1 MIFASGNPESL
12 ETARTGRK
20 TEVSYMLITHINRL
34 EKHLLSTSQL
44 PASADHAA
52 PRDILV
58 KEFLQNHVS
67 QKLAIGEGI
76 IIDSDSKINGTY
88 NQIDI
93 VLYKP
98 EFPKIRLPK
107 NVDGFLAESVLA
119 TIEINSMLEEDDV
132 LHSVKVARD
141 VKALKRSLATAFTTG
156 YHPPGILNFLVAF
169 DGPSSMKTVH
179 SWIRRAE
186 KQLGIEPPALPPTLD
201 ERIAVSSP
209 ALDAVFVLGKGY
221 VQFDNAPF
229 TFVGDALRHKHP
241 DLKWS
246 IAESPAGSL
255 FVLFALL
262 ALATSGAHASWLD
275 PSPYLK
281 NFSVETHC
289 AAS

>member
-1 MIFASGNPESL
+1 MVASLPPRRALSLFLAIIPKAGHILGEAHPVCGRAYKALPKMVRKKLGSSFQNPAPRETHVVPISRHDTCVRQSRVL
-12 ETARTGRK
+12 KTARTGRK

-58 KEFLQNHVS
+58 NEFLQNHVS

-156 YHPPGILNFLVAF
+156 YHPPGILNFLVA
-169 DGPSSMKTVH
+169 
-179 SWIRRAE
+179 
-186 KQLGIEPPALPPTLD
+186 
-201 ERIAVSSP
+201 
-209 ALDAVFVLGKGY
+209 
-221 VQFDNAPF
+221 
-229 TFVGDALRHKHP
+229 
-241 DLKWS
+241 
-246 IAESPAGSL
+246 
-255 FVLFALL
+255 
-262 ALATSGAHASWLD
+262 
-275 PSPYLK
+275 
-281 NFSVETHC
+281 
-289 AAS
+289 